1 MTTEP
6 ARGSQRRNSKRRRV
20 VSRLL
25 AVLAALSLLATACGS
40 GVATDADG
48 SGDTDT
54 STQNA
59 AAGTEKFSDLAGKY
73 ESETLRVIMIQDP
86 WVDAFEEINPTFE
99 ELTGA
104 DVQIDAFGYDDTYAN
119 EVLAGSQGNT
129 EHDVVVLD
137 SPWVGQ
143 FQESGF
149 VDDLSG
155 RIEQD
160 ADIVQFDDFVE
171 VFQEVAEWK
180 GEIVGIPFGAY
191 FIMNHYRT
199 DLFEQAGLEPIET
212 IEDWKNAAATFNDNP
227 EFPNVH
233 GTALNN
239 QRGAPV
245 GQAWFEYI
253 WNFGGRPFEGTVPGA
268 EDPYSDMTPLLD
280 SPESIEVVE
289 TFIEML
295 QYQPPGAESFAWDE
309 RATTFAVGQTAM
321 VNAWSVRTP
330 GFTDPDESRVGD
342 TFATTLF
349 PHKEGVD
356 PIPPVGGWL
365 MGINSAIDADRKD
378 FAWDYIKWFTSP
390 EIHKEFVLA
399 GGPPSRVSTLQD
411 EDVLEAQPWAETL
424 FESQKLSYAEVRPRI
439 PEAFEI
445 IDTIGLHVAKAV
457 QGQVSPEE
465 AMRQANQEV
474 AKLLRDNG
482 YNVDD

>member
-1 MTTEP
+1 MRHRPKELK
-6 ARGSQRRNSKRRRV
+6 GFNSSTRAAAAV
-20 VSRLL
+20 
-25 AVLAALSLLATACGS
+25 AVLALVGAACGADDP
-40 GVATDADG
+40 VDTAEPEPDPQAVTDNGDFADLEG
-48 SGDTDT
+48 
-54 STQNA
+54 A
-59 AAGTEKFSDLAGKY
+59 Y
-73 ESETLRVIMIQDP
+73 EGETLRIIMIQDP
-86 WVDAFEEINPTFE
+86 WVDAFAEINPAFE

-104 DVQIDAFGYDDTYAN
+104 SVEIDAFGYDDTYAN

-137 SPWVGQ
+137 SPWIGQ

-149 VDDLSG
+149 VDDLTD

-171 VFQEVAEWK
+171 VFQKVAEWN
-180 GEIVGIPFGAY
+180 GEITGIPFGAY
-191 FIMNHYRT
+191 FIMTHYRT
-199 DLFEQAGLEPIET
+199 DLFEEAGIEPPTT
-212 IEDWKNAAATFNDNP
+212 IEEWRDAAAFFTDNDDYP
-227 EFPNVH
+227 DMY

-239 QRGAPV
+239 QRGAAI

-253 WNFGGRPFEGTVPGA
+253 WNFGGRPFESTIPGA
-268 EDPYSDMTPLLD
+268 DDPYENMTPMFD

-295 QYQPPGAESFAWDE
+295 DYQPPGAEAFAWDE
-309 RATTFAVGQTAM
+309 RATTFSVGQTAM

-330 GFTDPDESRVGD
+330 GFTDPDQSTVID
-342 TFATTLF
+342 DFATTLF

-365 MGINSAIDADRKD
+365 MGINSASDEDRKD

-390 EIHKEFVLA
+390 EIHKQFVLA

-411 EDVLEAQPWAETL
+411 PEVLEAQPWAETL
-424 FESQKLSYAEVRPRI
+424 FESQELSYAEVRPRI

-445 IDTIGLHVAKAV
+445 IDTVGFHVSQAV
-457 QGQVSPEE
+457 QGQASAEDAMTE
-465 AMRQANQEV
+465 ANEAIAE
-474 AKLLRDNG
+474 LLRNAG
-482 YNVDD
+482 YRVDD